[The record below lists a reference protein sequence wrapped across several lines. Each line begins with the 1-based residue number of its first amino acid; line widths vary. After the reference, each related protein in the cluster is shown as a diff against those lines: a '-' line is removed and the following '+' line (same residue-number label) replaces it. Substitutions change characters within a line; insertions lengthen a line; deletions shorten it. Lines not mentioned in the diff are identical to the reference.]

1 MKLVPNA
8 GMKLSCSMNSW
19 YLSNS
24 NFIFVSFKK
33 LLSNLEYILY
43 FLRETNEEI
52 LEYMKVHNI
61 TGKFRLLESL
71 YMNKLIGII
80 TDLSQDKQ
88 TAGML

>member
-1 MKLVPNA
+1 MKSVPNA
-8 GMKLSCSMNSW
+8 GMKLSCSINSW
-19 YLSNS
+19 YFSKS
-24 NFIFVSFKK
+24 NFICGYK
-33 LLSNLEYILY
+33 LLSNLEYAIH

-88 TAGML
+88 TAGKL

>member
-1 MKLVPNA
+1 MKSVPNA
-8 GMKLSCSMNSW
+8 GMRLSCSMNSW
-19 YLSNS
+19 YFSKSNYK
-24 NFIFVSFKK
+24 NRVKK
-33 LLSNLEYILY
+33 LISNLEYDIY